1 MTGENVTA
9 FFALILIFGTGI
21 SIPVLF
27 FWFDHRTRTKALD
40 VLRVYAER
48 GEEPPP
54 SVTQALTWVSGWP
67 RFNASDF
74 KADASDNRDRLG
86 RPRTRGGFLAHAA
99 ANTIF
104 AAGFSGFAWWRY
116 SELGEGS
123 TGVIV
128 SIFVAMFFAASVAA
142 QLVGA
147 YYAPDR

>member
-1 MTGENVTA
+1 MTADSVTA
-9 FFALILIFGTGI
+9 VFVVLLIFGTGI
-21 SIPVLF
+21 AVAVSIA
-27 FWFDHRTRTKALD
+27 WFDHRTRTRALD

-67 RFNASDF
+67 RAVDVSDT
-74 KADASDNRDRLG
+74 RDRLG

-104 AAGFSGFAWWRY
+104 AAGFAGLAWWLV
-116 SELGEGS
+116 SASGEAS
-123 TGVIV
+123 TGVI
-128 SIFVAMFFAASVAA
+128 IAILVALFFAASVAA